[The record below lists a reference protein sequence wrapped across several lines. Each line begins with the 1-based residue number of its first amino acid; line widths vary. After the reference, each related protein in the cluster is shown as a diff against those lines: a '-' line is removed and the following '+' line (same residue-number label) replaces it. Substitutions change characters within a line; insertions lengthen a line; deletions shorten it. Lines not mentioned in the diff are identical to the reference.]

1 MALPGA
7 VDTGGWRLKAPG
19 TGIIAPCSE
28 GKPFNYSMVTI
39 MRGSGLWRWRQP
51 SAGLAFTSRAIVAFK
66 NGRKNG
72 GAPRFER
79 KELPDGLVEVSATTP
94 NIQSVR
100 DLAQIAVAVLD
111 AVGARR
117 ERLALALPD
126 LAITTAVFPGR
137 GRAPERV
144 LKKEFASML
153 PYSVGE
159 ARCDFWRG
167 RHDEVLAAAVRE
179 MVALQYEQIVEAV
192 ECRLAWVDAVS
203 LARIPS
209 YSTRPSRKGELDVDL
224 QLYAGHYCLTVFR
237 EGELVDARTKLRTAG
252 DVEFVCREVLR
263 VPALHDSADSDAQD
277 SIASLCLFGADAAS
291 VAAALEDSSRVRAIR
306 IETDDEDRHLE
317 SSLETL
323 LARGRP

>member
-1 MALPGA
+1 MLGREA
-7 VDTGGWRLKAPG
+7 
-19 TGIIAPCSE
+19 IQ
-28 GKPFNYSMVTI
+28 NYSMVTI

-51 SAGLAFTSRAIVAFK
+51 SAGLAFTGRAVVAFK
-66 NGRKNG
+66 KRGKNG

-79 KELPDGLVEVSATTP
+79 KELPEGLLEVSATTP

-111 AVGARR
+111 AVGARG

-144 LKKEFASML
+144 LKQELASML
-153 PYSVGE
+153 PYSVRE

-209 YSTRPSRKGELDVDL
+209 CSTRPSRKGELDVDL

-252 DVEFVCREVLR
+252 DVELVCREVLR
-263 VPALHDSADSDAQD
+263 VPALHDGAASADCDAQD
-277 SIASLCLFGADAAS
+277 SIASLCLFGADASS

-306 IETDDEDRHLE
+306 IETDDENRHLE

>member
-1 MALPGA
+1 MLG
-7 VDTGGWRLKAPG
+7 
-19 TGIIAPCSE
+19 SE
-28 GKPFNYSMVTI
+28 AIPNYSMATM

-51 SAGLAFTSRAIVAFK
+51 SAGLAITGRAIAAFK
-66 NGRKNG
+66 NGGKNG

-79 KELPDGLVEVSATTP
+79 KELPEGLVKVSATTP

-100 DLAQIAVAVLD
+100 DLAQIVQAVLD

-137 GRAPERV
+137 GRAPERE
-144 LKKEFASML
+144 LKKKLASIL
-153 PYSVGE
+153 PYALRE

-203 LARIPS
+203 LSGIPS
-209 YSTRPSRKGELDVDL
+209 WSIRPSRKGELDVCL

-237 EGELVDARTKLRTAG
+237 EGELVDARTKLRTAD
-252 DVEFVCREVLR
+252 DVELVCREVLR
-263 VPALHDSADSDAQD
+263 VPALHDSAASADCDAQD
-277 SIASLCLFGADAAS
+277 SIDSLSLFGADAAS
-291 VAAALEDSSRVRAIR
+291 VAAALEDSTRVRAIR
-306 IETDDEDRHLE
+306 IENDDEDRHLE
-317 SSLETL
+317 FSIETL
-323 LARGRP
+323 LARGSP

>member
-1 MALPGA
+1 MLG
-7 VDTGGWRLKAPG
+7 
-19 TGIIAPCSE
+19 SE
-28 GKPFNYSMVTI
+28 AIPNYSMVTM

-51 SAGLAFTSRAIVAFK
+51 SAGLAITGRAIAAFK
-66 NGRKNG
+66 NSGKNGGKNG

-79 KELPDGLVEVSATTP
+79 KELPEGLVKVSATTP

-100 DLAQIAVAVLD
+100 DLAQIVQAVLD

-137 GRAPERV
+137 GRAPERE
-144 LKKEFASML
+144 LKKELASIL
-153 PYSVGE
+153 PYALRE

-203 LARIPS
+203 LSGIPS
-209 YSTRPSRKGELDVDL
+209 WSIRPSRKGELDVCL

-237 EGELVDARTKLRTAG
+237 EGELMDARTKLRTAD
-252 DVEFVCREVLR
+252 DVELVCREVLR
-263 VPALHDSADSDAQD
+263 VPALHDSAASAASADCDAQD
-277 SIASLCLFGADAAS
+277 SIDSLSLFGADAAS
-291 VAAALEDSSRVRAIR
+291 VAAALEDSTRVRAIR
-306 IETDDEDRHLE
+306 IENDDEDRHLE
-317 SSLETL
+317 FSIETL
-323 LARGRP
+323 LARGSP

>member
-1 MALPGA
+1 
-7 VDTGGWRLKAPG
+7 
-19 TGIIAPCSE
+19 
-28 GKPFNYSMVTI
+28 

-51 SAGLAFTSRAIVAFK
+51 SAGLAFTGRSVVAFK
-66 NGRKNG
+66 KRGKNG

-79 KELPDGLVEVSATTP
+79 KELPEGLVEVSATTP

-137 GRAPERV
+137 GRAPERE
-144 LKKEFASML
+144 LRPELASML
-153 PYSVGE
+153 PYALGE

-209 YSTRPSRKGELDVDL
+209 RSTRPSRKGELDVDL
-224 QLYAGHYCLTVFR
+224 QLYAGHYCWTVFR
-237 EGELVDARTKLRTAG
+237 EGELVDARTKLRTAD
-252 DVEFVCREVLR
+252 DVELVGREVLR
-263 VPALHDSADSDAQD
+263 VPALHDSAASGDCDAQD
-277 SIASLCLFGADAAS
+277 SIDSLCLFGADAAS
-291 VAAALEDSSRVRAIR
+291 VAAALEDSPRVRAIR